1 MGNKEKREKLE
12 QLRSREPNP
21 KIRRC
26 DEQIA
31 DARAR
36 RKAAVARL
44 REASC
49 C

>member
-1 MGNKEKREKLE
+1 MTHREKAAHLE
-12 QLRSREPNP
+12 QLRANEPNP

-26 DEQIA
+26 DAQIL